1 MRKPGKCAR
10 RFIGN
15 AERNALK
22 PECISPQIDRQCAR
36 ALRSSG
42 SNRACGRTSFR
53 YSAIASVSHTVLP
66 SCVRHGTRIDGD
78 NSSNSARDAASIG
91 TLTVSNVSP
100 LSFASSQPRIDH
112 DE

>member
-36 ALRSSG
+36 RRSSG
-42 SNRACGRTSFR
+42 SSRACGRISFR

-66 SCVRHGTRIDGD
+66 SWVRHGTRIDGD
-78 NSSNSARDAASIG
+78 SNSNSARDAASIG
-91 TLTVSNVSP
+91 TLTVSNTRP